1 MFLSRL
7 RINVARPGARRL
19 LSSPQRLHAAVMS
32 SFPDLLPAAPLLP
45 DASDGP
51 RVLWRL
57 DRNAPAETFLL
68 VVSPDR
74 PDMTHIVEQA
84 GWPAAAADRATLGW
98 QTRPYGPFL
107 DRLTA
112 GSTWSFRLTANP
124 VHHIRRKP
132 SEPIKRTAHVTAAHQ
147 MSWLLD
153 ADRQQRAGFRIS
165 EKPDSK
171 RLLPSGTTQ
180 SGHPHHGDRFEVTV
194 RDQRNLSFNKSRSN
208 GPSRP
213 PVSLVTV
220 TFDGHLEVTDPE
232 RLRRTLVQ
240 GLGKAKAY
248 GCGLMTLAPSPTG
261 IS

>member
-1 MFLSRL
+1 
-7 RINVARPGARRL
+7 
-19 LSSPQRLHAAVMS
+19 
-32 SFPDLLPAAPLLP
+32 
-45 DASDGP
+45 
-51 RVLWRL
+51 
-57 DRNAPAETFLL
+57 
-68 VVSPDR
+68 
-74 PDMTHIVEQA
+74 
-84 GWPAAAADRATLGW
+84 
-98 QTRPYGPFL
+98 
-107 DRLTA
+107 
-112 GSTWSFRLTANP
+112 
-124 VHHIRRKP
+124 
-132 SEPIKRTAHVTAAHQ
+132 